1 MTEKVRLVLCRKC
14 NTPFAKT
21 EKRCPECGK
30 KQGNF
35 FTRWAWIPTLVLLV
49 AAFFYFGGRIMDERR
64 AQEALENH
72 QKALAE
78 WQVYPLGGQLPH
90 PPTYDYN
97 FWTNTSERMHV
108 SMDDISAEN
117 YKAYLDK
124 CKELGFTVE
133 SEDTWDS
140 YTAYNH
146 EGYKLH
152 MTHWSS
158 GYLSIELDAPIQL
171 ETLTWPTSAP
181 AKLLPKPEST
191 VGKLDWEKANSFNL
205 YVGEMPIEKYND
217 YVQSCIQKGFSIDYS
232 KGKDY
237 YRADHPAGYS
247 LSLTYEGADIV
258 RIHMS
263 EIEEES
269 PAEETVSVKPT
280 ATPKITT
287 VPKPVTPEKTAVSSK
302 TTYDFA
308 LVKSGSSYDQYYLLD
323 YDSKT
328 AVYFCT
334 NGDSVLEGKMT
345 GTMRPKLVITYH
357 AGGDTWSE
365 SMKYKSGSSTVVVMT
380 DHNGFDWEFEVTDV
394 ATAVQYLPGVEA
406 SSTDWVHWTAFPQA
420 TSTPKS
426 TATPK
431 PTQKLVNGMRPEFKA
446 AMDEYEEFF
455 DDYVELMKK
464 LEKNPDDPMLL
475 LKSAK
480 FMVQYAE
487 TMEALEAWEDDD
499 LNSKELNYYI
509 TVTNRINKKLLEVAK

>member
-49 AAFFYFGGRIMDERR
+49 VAAYFALSEYREYKTEQERIAVWDELIIQDKIPELTTRR
-64 AQEALENH
+64 VVIERNKPTEFELVVYSMSERDYYTYVDVCKQLGYTEF
-72 QKALAE
+72 AE
-78 WQVYPLGGQLPH
+78 TSSYSGDY
-90 PPTYDYN
+90 TAYDATGCKLSLSY
-97 FWTNTSERMHV
+97 TDYSERMEIALKV
-108 SMDDISAEN
+108 P
-117 YKAYLDK
+117 
-124 CKELGFTVE
+124 
-133 SEDTWDS
+133 EDMGT
-140 YTAYNH
+140 Y
-146 EGYKLH
+146 
-152 MTHWSS
+152 
-158 GYLSIELDAPIQL
+158 
-171 ETLTWPTSAP
+171 TWPTSNV
-181 AKLLPKPEST
+181 AKLLPKPVST
-191 VGKLDWEKANSFNL
+191 TGKVHSSYDSSLRLSVSNMTK
-205 YVGEMPIEKYND
+205 EMFED
-217 YVQSCIQKGFSIDYS
+217 YVQACIGNGFNVDSTR
-232 KGKDY
+232 GLDY
-237 YRADHPAGYS
+237 YRADHPAGYH
-247 LSLTYEGADIV
+247 LSLKFDKSHVTEINV
-258 RIHMS
+258 S
-263 EIEEES
+263 EIKEES

-308 LVKSGSSYDQYYLLD
+308 LVKRGSSYDQYYLLD

-480 FMVQYAE
+480 FVVQYAE
-487 TMEALEAWEDDD
+487 TMEALENWEDDD